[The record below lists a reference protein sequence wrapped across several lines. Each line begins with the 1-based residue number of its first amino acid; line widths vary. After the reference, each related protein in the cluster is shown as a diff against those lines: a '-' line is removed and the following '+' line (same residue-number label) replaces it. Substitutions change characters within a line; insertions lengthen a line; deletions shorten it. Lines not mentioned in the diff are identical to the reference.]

1 MGRMLDIKKIENF
14 DDELK
19 KINNFKAM
27 QNALF
32 KNSINNVS
40 YNSSNLKFKNQDFAI
55 NLFTLPAENQRM
67 SGRCWI
73 FAAVNLMRESI
84 CKKLNLENFALSQS
98 YIAFWDKF
106 ERTNFFLESLIS
118 LNDAPTDDR
127 LYQFILETG
136 IQDGGQW
143 DMIVNVV
150 EKYGVVPQNVMPDN
164 FQASNTSWI
173 NYLLNWK
180 LRDFAAEM
188 KSICNLGENALR
200 DRKDGMLKEIY
211 RLLLSFYGPIPER
224 FDFEYTQKIKNT
236 SNYANSSKDF
246 EFKYNCEKDL
256 TPLEFYNKYIDIK
269 LDAFVSIIHA
279 PQKSKPFNRKYS
291 FEYLNNVVGG
301 KPICHYNLDLNFFK
315 YLIVNQLL
323 KNMPVWFGA
332 DCSWYFDRENG
343 VWDKNSFDYSTLF
356 SLNFDVDKG
365 DMLTYKISAMNHA
378 MLITGVNLDSD
389 KLCDMKNNLSN
400 NLSDFYKQVKNL
412 EISKWKIENSWGDL
426 LGDNGYFIMSDNWFN
441 SFVYQAVVLKSD
453 LEKIIQRYGIQN
465 PDSQETIILEPWDPI
480 GTLA

>member
-14 DDELK
+14 ADELK
-19 KINNFKAM
+19 KNNNFKAM

-32 KNSINNVS
+32 KNSINSVS

-55 NLFTLPAENQRM
+55 NLYTLPVENQRM

-118 LNDAPTDDR
+118 LNDSPTDDR

-188 KSICNLGENALR
+188 KSMRNLGENALR
-200 DRKDGMLKEIY
+200 DRKDGML
-211 RLLLSFYGPIPER
+211 
-224 FDFEYTQKIKNT
+224 
-236 SNYANSSKDF
+236 
-246 EFKYNCEKDL
+246 
-256 TPLEFYNKYIDIK
+256 
-269 LDAFVSIIHA
+269 
-279 PQKSKPFNRKYS
+279 
-291 FEYLNNVVGG
+291 
-301 KPICHYNLDLNFFK
+301 
-315 YLIVNQLL
+315 
-323 KNMPVWFGA
+323 
-332 DCSWYFDRENG
+332 
-343 VWDKNSFDYSTLF
+343 
-356 SLNFDVDKG
+356 
-365 DMLTYKISAMNHA
+365 
-378 MLITGVNLDSD
+378 
-389 KLCDMKNNLSN
+389 
-400 NLSDFYKQVKNL
+400 
-412 EISKWKIENSWGDL
+412 
-426 LGDNGYFIMSDNWFN
+426 
-441 SFVYQAVVLKSD
+441 
-453 LEKIIQRYGIQN
+453 
-465 PDSQETIILEPWDPI
+465 
-480 GTLA
+480 